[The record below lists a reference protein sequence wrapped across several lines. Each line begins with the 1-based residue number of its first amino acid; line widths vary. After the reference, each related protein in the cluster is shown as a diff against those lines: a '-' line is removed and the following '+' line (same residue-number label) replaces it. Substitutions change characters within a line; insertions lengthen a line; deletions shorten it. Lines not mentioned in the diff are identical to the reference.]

1 MKRKVTRNP
10 KRAAL
15 LRRAVKTRKHQSEL
29 DVPRLSVY
37 RSSKHI
43 YARVIHKG
51 TVLASASTVEKNFE
65 GEGTGNIEASK
76 KIGALVGER
85 ALEKGIKQ
93 VAFDRS
99 GYRYH
104 GRVRAVAEAA
114 REAGLTI

>member
-1 MKRKVTRNP
+1 MKRKATRNP

-15 LRRAVKTRKHQSEL
+15 LRRAVKTRKKQSEL

-37 RSSKHI
+37 RSSKHM
-43 YARVIHKG
+43 YAQVVHRGQVI
-51 TVLASASTVEKNFE
+51 ASASTVEKGFDAE
-65 GEGTGNIEASK
+65 TTGNVDASK
-76 KIGALVGER
+76 KIGALVGAR
-85 ALEKGIKQ
+85 ALEKGVKR

-104 GRVRAVAEAA
+104 GRVKAVADAA

>member
-43 YARVIHKG
+43 YAQVIHKG
-51 TVLASASTVEKNFE
+51 AVLASASTVEKNFE
-65 GEGTGNIEASK
+65 GDGTGNIEASK

>member
-15 LRRAVKTRKHQSEL
+15 LRRAVKTRRKQSEL

-37 RSSKHI
+37 RSAKHM
-43 YARVIHKG
+43 YAQIIHRG
-51 TVLASASTVEKNFE
+51 MVLASASTVEKGFE
-65 GEGTGNIEASK
+65 SDISGNVEASK
-76 KIGALVGER
+76 KVGALVGAR
-85 ALEKGIKQ
+85 ALENGIKQ

-104 GRVRAVAEAA
+104 GRVKAVAEAA
-114 REAGLTI
+114 REAGLAI